1 MSVHIG
7 AKKGD
12 IAEAVL
18 LPGDPLRAKY
28 IAENFLEN
36 PVCYNE
42 VRGMYGFTG
51 TYKGKRISVQG
62 SGMGQPS
69 ISIYATEL
77 MTQYDVKTLIRVGS
91 CGAMQPEL
99 KLRDVILAQ
108 GACSNALTNQ
118 LRFKGMD
125 YAPLA
130 DWELLKT
137 AWDKAKERGIDP
149 RVGNILSSD
158 TFYNDDPEIWKLW
171 ARYGVLAVE
180 MEAAALYTLAVKHNC
195 RALAILT
202 VSDSLVTA
210 QETTSEEREKTF
222 TDMMEI
228 ALDTALA
235 FQK

>member
-1 MSVHIG
+1 MSIHIG

-18 LPGDPLRAKY
+18 MPGDPLRAKF
-28 IAENFLEN
+28 IAETWLEN

-51 TYKGKRISVQG
+51 TYKGRRISVQG

-69 ISIYATEL
+69 LGIYASEL
-77 MTQYDVKTLIRVGS
+77 MTMYGVKTLIRVGS

-108 GACSNALTNQ
+108 AASTDSSMNKI
-118 LRFKGMD
+118 RFKGMD
-125 YAPLA
+125 YAPVA
-130 DWELLKT
+130 DWDLLQT
-137 AWDKAKERGIDP
+137 AWQNSRSRDVQVK
-149 RVGNILSSD
+149 VGNILSSD
-158 TFYNDDPEIWKLW
+158 TFYNDDPEAWKLW
-171 ARYGVLAVE
+171 ARFGVLAVE
-180 MEAAALYTLAVKHNC
+180 MEAAALYTLAAKHQC

-202 VSDSLVTA
+202 VSDSIVTA

-222 TDMMEI
+222 HDMIEI
-228 ALDTALA
+228 ALDTASA
-235 FQK
+235 FL